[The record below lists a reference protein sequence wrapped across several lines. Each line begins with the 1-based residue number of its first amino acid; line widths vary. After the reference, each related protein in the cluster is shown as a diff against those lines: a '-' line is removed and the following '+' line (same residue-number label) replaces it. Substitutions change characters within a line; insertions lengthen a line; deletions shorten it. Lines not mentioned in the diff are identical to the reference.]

1 MARPSGRR
9 WLAALALVTAVGY
22 ADDAPPDAELLEFI
36 GEWGESAPL
45 VDAAEDASV
54 QAPTS
59 PPPPP
64 AQADH
69 ADP

>member
-9 WLAALALVTAVGY
+9 WLAALALVTAVGH

-45 VDAAEDASV
+45 VDAAEDASA
-54 QAPTS
+54 QDANN

-64 AQADH
+64 VEADH
-69 ADP
+69 ADE

>member
-1 MARPSGRR
+1 
-9 WLAALALVTAVGY
+9 VTAVGY